1 MLPKGVVLTADT
13 IILYTTV
20 SLRHRLHCHHHLVS
34 TRSQHLLD
42 LVCFVNKHD
51 LYLSLIETASSLFD
65 VRKYYINE
73 QAVTVNVSAL
83 KKNTLLF
90 RSMKNNI

>member
-1 MLPKGVVLTADT
+1 MHTQ
-13 IILYTTV
+13 
-20 SLRHRLHCHHHLVS
+20 
-34 TRSQHLLD
+34 SQHFLD
-42 LVCFVNKHD
+42 LVCFVNKHG
-51 LYLSLIETASSLFD
+51 LYLSLIGTASSLLD

-90 RSMKNNI
+90 RSKKNNILNPFNFNSFKRCEEVNKK